1 MKKSTNLKRKIKEVK
16 RENVEVAPKAKTTAK
31 KDYDDDQNHL
41 LEGYDESEYDQKDIA
56 DEKRKKGA

>member
-1 MKKSTNLKRKIKEVK
+1 MKKSTNLKRAIKEVK
-16 RENVEVAPKAKTTAK
+16 RENVEVAPKVKPTAK
-31 KDYDDDQNHL
+31 KDYDDDQNKM